1 MSIKKILKPS
11 NLCAA
16 AIVCGLVAFNAN
28 TVVAQQTNGVI
39 QLQPQTGAT
48 LNNAASQ
55 TVSRVQRQGF
65 VPQSIQGLPQISA
78 EPIAPVS
85 SPPPVPKAIKQ
96 LVPQLKPQPAKKLPP
111 TVTKTT
117 AAPATGKDYSAIVN
131 NNDSNIRTTIESP
144 KFVNLNKQAVVKVN
158 LENTGKTNVGQVE
171 FLVALPKFVKLVSAT
186 PQPTMAEG
194 QMLQFNLKTFGAK
207 EKRQITLNV
216 VPTQR
221 TQIDIATSVRT
232 ENQQNVLVAV
242 REPKLQVLING
253 PSQTNIGEQ
262 VTHEVVI
269 TNVGDGVATQ
279 VNVLPTFP
287 ANLVQTKAPE
297 TNLISKIA
305 PGKSAKITYYSQ
317 AIAPGPAE
325 ILAAVSS
332 DDGVQPSSANLA
344 MTVFEPT
351 LQVSAIGPKVNFVD
365 RNGIYTINV
374 ENKGKVPVTDIL
386 VSLNVPEG
394 LKITTISREANVDA
408 EKGILRW
415 KFSEIAA
422 GSVEQIQMM
431 ATSEKEGDIVCNIS
445 VDSHETAEKV
455 IKLATRVTTRANM
468 SVALKNNSGPVQV
481 GGKAVFAVELANDGS
496 RQAVDVN
503 VKVELPASLR
513 LVPTDSQKYTVS
525 GNTIT
530 FIEPQIA
537 PGRNASFQFAAIG
550 VEAGEHVV
558 RTETQIEGSARRVIA
573 EDTIFVYDID
583 EARVS
588 ESLKPTVIQ
597 R

>member
-1 MSIKKILKPS
+1 MPTMTLFKQRSFI
-11 NLCAA
+11 AA
-16 AIVCGLVAFNAN
+16 AIVCGLVTFDAA
-28 TVVAQQTNGVI
+28 TLVAQQANPII
-39 QLQPQTGAT
+39 QLQPQTGA
-48 LNNAASQ
+48 AIKSAVSP
-55 TVSRVQRQGF
+55 TVSRIQRQGF
-65 VPQSIQGLPQISA
+65 VPQNIQGVPQIIA

-85 SPPPVPKAIKQ
+85 SVTKQ
-96 LVPQLKPQPAKKLPP
+96 VVGQLKSQPLKKLPP
-111 TVTKTT
+111 AIAKK
-117 AAPATGKDYSAIVN
+117 AATPATNSGYPSIKN
-131 NNDSNIRTTIESP
+131 NNDSAISTTIEAP
-144 KFVNLNKQAVVKVN
+144 KFVNLNKPAVIKVS

-171 FLVALPKFVKLVSAT
+171 FLVALPKFTKLISAS
-186 PQPTMAEG
+186 PEPTMVEG
-194 QMLQFNLKTFGAK
+194 QMLQFNLKTFSAR
-207 EKRQITLNV
+207 EKRQIQLNV

-242 REPKLQVLING
+242 REPKLQTTING
-253 PSQTNIGEQ
+253 PSQTNLGEQ

-269 TNVGDGVATQ
+269 TNIGDGVATQ
-279 VNVLPTFP
+279 VNVQPLFPT
-287 ANLVQTKAPE
+287 NLVQTKAPE
-297 TNLISKIA
+297 SNLISKID
-305 PGKSAKITYYSQ
+305 PGKSAKILYYSQ
-317 AIAPGPAE
+317 AIAAGPAA
-325 ILAAVSS
+325 IQASASS
-332 DDGVQPSSANLA
+332 DDGVESSTANLA

-351 LQVSAIGPKVNFVD
+351 LQVSAIGPKINFVD

-415 KFSEIAA
+415 RFKEITA

-431 ATSEKEGDIVCNIS
+431 ATSEKEGDLVCNIS
-445 VDSHETAEKV
+445 VDSHETAEKQ

-481 GGKAVFAVELANDGS
+481 GGKAIFAVELANDGS
-496 RQAVDVN
+496 RQAMDVN
-503 VKVELPASLR
+503 VKVELPDSLR
-513 LVPTDSQKYTVS
+513 LVPTDSEKVSIS
-525 GNTIT
+525 GNTVT
-530 FIEPQIA
+530 FIEPQIGA
-537 PGRNASFQFAAIG
+537 GRSVSFEFTAVGI
-550 VEAGEHVV
+550 EAGEHVV
-558 RTETQIEGSARRVIA
+558 RTETQIEGSERRVIA